1 MSRSGYGELD
11 SWALI
16 CWRGAVASA
25 IRGKRGQAFFNELLV
40 AMDKMPVKRLIA
52 HELESNGEF
61 CTLGVL
67 GNSRGLDMDKIDPDE
82 PEQVSSAFDIA
93 CALAQEVVYMNDEYG
108 CDWNDETPERRWAR
122 MRKWIS
128 DQIISGGNDDCMHN

>member
-1 MSRSGYGELD
+1 MSRSGYVEGD
-11 SWALI
+11 GWASI

-52 HELESNGEF
+52 HELETNGEF

-67 GNSRGLDMDKIDPDE
+67 GNSRGLDMGKIDPDE

-93 CALAQEVVYMNDEYG
+93 CALAQEVVFMNDEYW
-108 CDWNDETPERRWAR
+108 DYWKEELPEDRWTR
-122 MRKWIS
+122 MRSWIS
-128 DQIISGGNDDCMHN
+128 DQIITGAATL